1 MNRGNKMNE
10 KKSIPVLYSRREE
23 CCGCT
28 ACYAI
33 CPRGAISM
41 MPDEEGFKY
50 PQIDKK
56 KCIGCGMCIKTC
68 PIKNAKRNSRID

>member
-33 CPRGAISM
+33 CPQGAISM

-56 KCIGCGMCIKTC
+56 KCIGCGMCIDVY
-68 PIKNAKRNSRID
+68 KRQSIFYIFFC